1 MSGTPKYEIGELLG
15 RGGMAETFEATRI
28 KENGPGFRVAL
39 KRVLPELLGH
49 SPSMRE
55 EFLARFAREARIGAT
70 LDHPNIVRV
79 VDSGVLDGRP
89 YMAIQLIRGCSLS
102 ALIRICA
109 EQGVQLPPT
118 VLLHI
123 ACDLGA
129 ALEYAHR
136 HHVLHRD
143 VTPGNVLL
151 SDAGECR
158 LSDFGVARL
167 VTEDLGLTRTKAF
180 MGKVPYVAPET
191 FHGMA
196 DELSDVYSLGVTLT
210 EAAIGRRLFPSA
222 TVHES
227 MAARVQT
234 DVYEVVVGA
243 RRDLPEGF
251 AELLAR
257 LTSHD
262 RNERPSADEALTRFE
277 QMAGSTTS
285 TAEHTLA
292 ELVKLAKNIAG
303 QEPTVPTVDL
313 ANGNDVSSAEPGTA
327 TILGKHEGL
336 VQHVVSRVLSG
347 TTPSADLI
355 EDLLAAGRLALV
367 EAKRDYDAEKM
378 GQAAF
383 STFAFLRIQGAVVEA
398 VADGRGF
405 SRGAYRAAK
414 RKAAEA
420 RAEATGPLEFQT
432 EQWIA
437 EELEAGAAWQNLEP
451 FTDIG
456 WGLERDDLHAAIE
469 RIPFVRER
477 EIVRMVGLD
486 GMAQSAAGERF
497 GIDQAATSRALKRGF
512 EVLRELLVIGSALDP
527 PRLPS
532 TLEALE
538 DPRHR
543 HAIHLLYNDGL
554 DPTDVGRSLRLGN
567 GEFRRLHHEALTAIK
582 SAVLDR
588 EQAV

>member
-1 MSGTPKYEIGELLG
+1 MNATPKYELGELLG
-15 RGGMAETFEATRI
+15 KGGMAETFEATRI
-28 KENGPGFRVAL
+28 KANGQGFRVAL
-39 KRVLPELLGH
+39 KQVLPELLGH
-49 SPSMRE
+49 SADMRE
-55 EFLARFAREARIGAT
+55 EFLARFSREARIGAT

-79 VDSGVLDGRP
+79 VDTGVLDDRP
-89 YMAIQLIRGCSLS
+89 YMAMQLIQGCSLS
-102 ALIRICA
+102 ALIRTCSEREMA
-109 EQGVQLPPT
+109 LPPT
-118 VLLHI
+118 VLAHI

-234 DVYEVVVGA
+234 DVYEIVVGA

-285 TAEHTLA
+285 TAEHRLA
-292 ELVKLAKNIAG
+292 ELVKLTKNIVDE
-303 QEPTVPTVDL
+303 EPAVPTVDL
-313 ANGNDVSSAEPGTA
+313 VNGNDVSSAEPGTA
-327 TILGKHEGL
+327 TILGEHEGL
-336 VQHVVSRVLSG
+336 VQHVVLRVLSG
-347 TTPSADLI
+347 TAPSADLI
-355 EDLLAAGRLALV
+355 EDLRAAGRLALV
-367 EAKRDYDAEKM
+367 EAKHDYDPENTD
-378 GQAAF
+378 QAAF
-383 STFAFLRIQGAVVEA
+383 STFAFSRIQRAVVEA
-398 VADGRGF
+398 VADCRGF

-414 RKAAEA
+414 RKAAQA

-437 EELEAGAAWQNLEP
+437 ETLEAGAAWQDLEP
-451 FTDIG
+451 FTDIE
-456 WGLERDDLHAAIE
+456 WGIERDALHAAIE
-469 RIPFVRER
+469 RIPFVHER

-486 GMAQSAAGERF
+486 GMAQRAAGERF
-497 GIDQAATSRALKRGF
+497 GIDQAATSRVLKSGF
-512 EVLRELLVIGSALDP
+512 EMLRELLVIGSALDP

-532 TLEALE
+532 TLEKLDDLRQREAM
-538 DPRHR
+538 R
-543 HAIHLLYNDGL
+543 LLYTDRL
-554 DPTDVGRSLRLGN
+554 DPADVGRSLRLGSA
-567 GEFRRLHHEALTAIK
+567 EFRRLHHEALRAIK
-582 SAVLDR
+582 SAVSDR
-588 EQAV
+588 ECAS

>member
-1 MSGTPKYEIGELLG
+1 MSEAPKYEIGELLG
-15 RGGMAETFEATRI
+15 KGGMAETFEATRI
-28 KENGPGFRVAL
+28 KEHGPGFRVAL
-39 KRVLPELLGH
+39 KQVRPELLGH
-49 SPSMRE
+49 SPAMRE

-89 YMAIQLIRGCSLS
+89 YMAMQLIQGCSLS
-102 ALIRICA
+102 ALIRTCSEREMA
-109 EQGVQLPPT
+109 LPPT
-118 VLLHI
+118 VLAHI

-196 DELSDVYSLGVTLT
+196 DELSDIYSLGVTLT
-210 EAAIGRRLFPSA
+210 EASIGRRLFPSA

-227 MAARVQT
+227 MASRIQT
-234 DVYEVVVGA
+234 DVYEILVGA
-243 RRDLPEGF
+243 RTDLPDGF

-303 QEPTVPTVDL
+303 QEPTVPTADL
-313 ANGNDVSSAEPGTA
+313 ANGDDVSSAEPGTA
-327 TILGKHEGL
+327 TILGEHEGL

-347 TTPSADLI
+347 TPPSASLI
-355 EDLLAAGRLALV
+355 EDLLAAGRLALL
-367 EAKRDYDAEKM
+367 EAKRDYDPENT

-383 STFAFLRIQGAVVEA
+383 STFAFPRIQGAVVEA
-398 VADGRGF
+398 VADCQGF

-414 RKAAEA
+414 RKAAQA

-451 FTDIG
+451 FTDIECG
-456 WGLERDDLHAAIE
+456 IEREALHAAIE

-512 EVLRELLVIGSALDP
+512 EVLRELLVIGRALDP
-527 PRLPS
+527 PQLPS
-532 TLEALE
+532 TLEKIDDLRQREAM
-538 DPRHR
+538 R
-543 HAIHLLYNDGL
+543 LLYGDKL
-554 DPTDVGRSLRLGN
+554 DPADVGRSLRLGSA
-567 GEFRRLHHEALTAIK
+567 EFRRFHHEALTAIK
-582 SAVLDR
+582 SAVLHK
-588 EQAV
+588 EHAV

>member
-1 MSGTPKYEIGELLG
+1 
-15 RGGMAETFEATRI
+15 
-28 KENGPGFRVAL
+28 
-39 KRVLPELLGH
+39 
-49 SPSMRE
+49 MRE
-55 EFLARFAREARIGAT
+55 EFLARFAREARIGAK

-89 YMAIQLIRGCSLS
+89 YMAMQLIQGCSLS
-102 ALIRICA
+102 ALIRTCSEREMA
-109 EQGVQLPPT
+109 LPPT
-118 VLLHI
+118 VLTHI

-227 MAARVQT
+227 MAARVQA
-234 DVYEVVVGA
+234 DVYEILVDA
-243 RRDLPEGF
+243 RSDLPQGF
-251 AELLAR
+251 AEFLAR

-285 TAEHTLA
+285 TAEHRLA
-292 ELVKLAKNIAG
+292 ELVKLTKNIVDE
-303 QEPTVPTVDL
+303 EPAVPTVDL
-313 ANGNDVSSAEPGTA
+313 VNGNDMSSAEPGTA
-327 TILGKHEGL
+327 TLLGEHEGL

-347 TTPSADLI
+347 AAPSASLI
-355 EDLLAAGRLALV
+355 EDLLAAGRLALL
-367 EAKRDYDAEKM
+367 EAKRDYDPENT

-383 STFAFLRIQGAVVEA
+383 STFAFRRIQGAVVEA
-398 VADGRGF
+398 VADCRGF

-414 RKAAEA
+414 RKAAQV

-451 FTDIG
+451 FTDIE
-456 WGLERDDLHAAIE
+456 WGIERDALHAAIE

-486 GMAQSAAGERF
+486 GMAQRAAGERF
-497 GIDQAATSRALKRGF
+497 GIQQAATSRALKSGF
-512 EVLRELLVIGSALDP
+512 EMLSELLVIGSVLDP
-527 PRLPS
+527 SRLPS
-532 TLEALE
+532 TLEKLDDLRQREAM
-538 DPRHR
+538 R
-543 HAIHLLYNDGL
+543 LLYGDRL
-554 DPTDVGRSLRLGN
+554 DPADVGKSLRLSSA
-567 GEFRRLHHEALTAIK
+567 EFRSLHQDALRAIK
-582 SAVLDR
+582 RVVVRREHAV
-588 EQAV
+588 

>member
-1 MSGTPKYEIGELLG
+1 
-15 RGGMAETFEATRI
+15 
-28 KENGPGFRVAL
+28 
-39 KRVLPELLGH
+39 
-49 SPSMRE
+49 
-55 EFLARFAREARIGAT
+55 
-70 LDHPNIVRV
+70 
-79 VDSGVLDGRP
+79 
-89 YMAIQLIRGCSLS
+89 
-102 ALIRICA
+102 
-109 EQGVQLPPT
+109 
-118 VLLHI
+118 
-123 ACDLGA
+123 
-129 ALEYAHR
+129 
-136 HHVLHRD
+136 
-143 VTPGNVLL
+143 
-151 SDAGECR
+151 
-158 LSDFGVARL
+158 
-167 VTEDLGLTRTKAF
+167 
-180 MGKVPYVAPET
+180 
-191 FHGMA
+191 
-196 DELSDVYSLGVTLT
+196 
-210 EAAIGRRLFPSA
+210 
-222 TVHES
+222 

-262 RNERPSADEALTRFE
+262 RNERASADEALTRFE

-420 RAEATGPLEFQT
+420 RAEATGPLELQT

-437 EELEAGAAWQNLEP
+437 EALEAGTAWQNLEP
-451 FTDIG
+451 FTDIE
-456 WGLERDDLHAAIE
+456 WGIERDALHAAIE
-469 RIPFVRER
+469 RIPFARER
-477 EIVRMVGLD
+477 EIVRMVGLE
-486 GMAQSAAGERF
+486 GITQRAAGARF
-497 GIDQAATSRALKRGF
+497 DVDQAATSRILKSGF
-512 EVLRELLVIGSALDP
+512 EMLRDLLEIGSALDEV
-527 PRLPS
+527 RLPA
-532 TLEALE
+532 TLQLLE
-538 DPRHR
+538 DSPHGEVIGLLYRDRLELAEASQSLGITAFELRARHR
-543 HAIHLLYNDGL
+543 D
-554 DPTDVGRSLRLGN
+554 
-567 GEFRRLHHEALTAIK
+567 ALASIK
-582 SAVLDR
+582 NAVLNPQDR
-588 EQAV
+588 A

>member
-1 MSGTPKYEIGELLG
+1 MNATPKYELGELLG
-15 RGGMAETFEATRI
+15 KGGMAETFEATRV
-28 KENGPGFRVAL
+28 KANGQGFRVAL
-39 KRVLPELLGH
+39 KQVLPELLGH
-49 SPSMRE
+49 SADMRE
-55 EFLARFAREARIGAT
+55 EFLARFSREARIGAT

-79 VDSGVLDGRP
+79 VDTGVLDDRP
-89 YMAIQLIRGCSLS
+89 YMAMQLIQGCSLS
-102 ALIRICA
+102 SLIRTCSEREMA
-109 EQGVQLPPT
+109 LPPT
-118 VLLHI
+118 VLAHI

-234 DVYEVVVGA
+234 DVYEIVVGA

-285 TAEHTLA
+285 TAEHRLA
-292 ELVKLAKNIAG
+292 ELVKLTKNAPDE
-303 QEPTVPTVDL
+303 EPAVSTVDL
-313 ANGNDVSSAEPGTA
+313 VNGNDASSAEPGTA
-327 TILGKHEGL
+327 TVLGEHEGL
-336 VQHVVSRVLSG
+336 LQHVVSRVLSG
-347 TTPSADLI
+347 TAPSASLI

-367 EAKRDYDAEKM
+367 EAKRDYDRENT

-383 STFAFLRIQGAVVEA
+383 STFAFPRIQGAVVEA
-398 VADGRGF
+398 VADCRGL

-414 RKAAEA
+414 RKAARA

-437 EELEAGAAWQNLEP
+437 DTLEAGAVWQNLEP
-451 FTDIG
+451 FTEVERRI
-456 WGLERDDLHAAIE
+456 ERDELHAAIE
-469 RIPFVRER
+469 RIPFRRER
-477 EIVRMVGLD
+477 EIVRMVGLE
-486 GMAQSAAGERF
+486 GVAQSVAGERF
-497 GIDQAATSRALKRGF
+497 GIQQAAASKALKSGF
-512 EVLRELLVIGSALDP
+512 EMLRELLEIGSALDAA
-527 PRLPS
+527 RLPA
-532 TLEALE
+532 TLERLE
-538 DPRHR
+538 DSRHGDV
-543 HAIHLLYNDGL
+543 IGLLYRDRLEL
-554 DPTDVGRSLRLGN
+554 DEASQSLGITA
-567 GEFRRLHHEALTAIK
+567 GELRAQHRDALASIRN
-582 SAVLDR
+582 AVLNRRDP
-588 EQAV
+588 A